1 MAQTNAREFDI
12 VVYGATG
19 FSGKLLAEYLVK
31 HYSNDVKLAF
41 GGRNQK
47 KLEQV
52 RKDLTRTLPQAAKVP
67 IIIADSGN
75 LQALTEMAKKT
86 SCVAS
91 TVGPFAIYGTDL
103 VEACARS
110 GTSYCD
116 ITGEADWSA
125 TMFNRFEA
133 IAKESG
139 ARIVHQ
145 AGFDSVPSDMGAMLA
160 ARTFRE
166 RFDRDAEKI
175 EGFFNLKGGGVQG
188 GTIATVLDGLAN
200 SQKHKQLKKQSS
212 KGAPPHPNEGK
223 TKMAWVTGLSWNKS
237 AELWGVPFFMQPCNV
252 PNVRHSNG
260 RLGYSKKL
268 AYSEYMSFN
277 SFVPALFMYLGLIV
291 VGILLVVPPTRWVL
305 KKFVLPAP
313 GQGPSMEQCEKAS
326 YTVKFCATAGSDQ
339 ADVKITAVGDASCIS
354 TTCCIAETAMG
365 LTKDAHK
372 LTSPGGVTTTAA
384 ALGDVLLSRLNSTPL
399 FTIEATK

>member
-1 MAQTNAREFDI
+1 
-12 VVYGATG
+12 
-19 FSGKLLAEYLVK
+19 
-31 HYSNDVKLAF
+31 
-41 GGRNQK
+41 
-47 KLEQV
+47 
-52 RKDLTRTLPQAAKVP
+52 
-67 IIIADSGN
+67 
-75 LQALTEMAKKT
+75 
-86 SCVAS
+86 
-91 TVGPFAIYGTDL
+91 
-103 VEACARS
+103 
-110 GTSYCD
+110 
-116 ITGEADWSA
+116 
-125 TMFNRFEA
+125 
-133 IAKESG
+133 
-139 ARIVHQ
+139 
-145 AGFDSVPSDMGAMLA
+145 
-160 ARTFRE
+160 
-166 RFDRDAEKI
+166 
-175 EGFFNLKGGGVQG
+175 
-188 GTIATVLDGLAN
+188 
-200 SQKHKQLKKQSS
+200 
-212 KGAPPHPNEGK
+212 
-223 TKMAWVTGLSWNKS
+223 MAWVTGLSWNKS

-260 RLGYSKKL
+260 RLGYSKNL